1 MILWKKIKRL
11 KRDGVSSVLQK
22 QSMKFS
28 LWVTSMRE
36 KEEGYTNALNVEE
49 NLGFKDT
56 DQQQKVCTKMI
67 YTDQHS

>member
-28 LWVTSMRE
+28 LWVTLMRE
-36 KEEGYTNALNVEE
+36 KEEDYTNALNVEE
-49 NLGFKDT
+49 KLGSKDT
-56 DQQQKVCTKMI
+56 DQLQKVCTKMI
-67 YTDQHS
+67 YTDQQS